1 MLCQLEFLLASALFL
16 LFVMPFFVYGWLP
29 YLFTLLSTLVWV
41 HQIGSTAR
49 MKRSL
54 NFEEDQLVEPFIADH
69 PFVWFLRDNDS
80 GMWIFL
86 GRHIEPIFIRAD
98 PDLTSTH
105 HNDEL

>member
-1 MLCQLEFLLASALFL
+1 MLSPLEFLLASALFL
-16 LFVMPFFVYGWLP
+16 LFVMPFFVYGWL
-29 YLFTLLSTLVWV
+29 LSTLVWIC
-41 HQIGSTAR
+41 QIGSTAR

-54 NFEEDQLVEPFIADH
+54 NFEEDQLVETFIADQ

-86 GRHIEPIFIRAD
+86 GRHIEPIFFRAD